1 MKNYATDS
9 DEDYYWWR
17 QKKTEA
23 ETFISPTHQQ
33 STVKINEIEDIS
45 DEVKDVGN
53 VYVSQSAEEASGHTK
68 KVEIASANGSGET
81 NAFLSGRSSMGS
93 VGRQG
98 WVPPPVPQTVLPGA
112 LSAIRYKKTS
122 IVEDVRPEITSK
134 EKEMDSYTSPSELS
148 EVAEHSIGKE
158 IPSSSTK
165 ELIGEDEI
173 EMIHTNI
180 DANVEGV
187 Q

>member
-9 DEDYYWWR
+9 DEDNYWWR
-17 QKKTEA
+17 QKKTES
-23 ETFISPTHQQ
+23 ETFISPTHKQ
-33 STVKINEIEDIS
+33 STIKISEVEDIS
-45 DEVKDVGN
+45 DEGKDIGN
-53 VYVSQSAEEASGHTK
+53 VYVSQSAAEASGRTK
-68 KVEIASANGSGET
+68 KVEIASVNGSGET

-112 LSAIRYKKTS
+112 LSAIRYKKPG

-148 EVAEHSIGKE
+148 EVAEHSAGKE
-158 IPSSSTK
+158 IPSSLTK

-173 EMIHTNI
+173 EMLHTNI
-180 DANVEGV
+180 DGNVEAV